1 MTSVGMS
8 GSSLFL
14 MTSTRSFIRVTLYL
28 TLDSTIFD
36 GRSFNVLLVRDVVA
50 IVVSRV
56 VVVLDPRVG
65 QFSTWKSD
73 GKSTWLFWC
82 RIERNISIL
91 VRISARWQ
99 HVNKNIQRLLLD
111 SFSDIYEWF
120 IFLKPSQRNLLYIK
134 LFLKVWATAHD
145 VLNIWKNKIIHRKY
159 YGKDYTSNENNFSI
173 RCDIKS
179 LIGNFYIRK
188 RQLMLSVKAVLCMI
202 LNARA
207 DFRAIVNTYDSLQ
220 LRYFNFYSK
229 VK

>member
-1 MTSVGMS
+1 MHILPYDVHADAKVMVVLSRKECRQFTLATAFTMTSVGMS

-82 RIERNISIL
+82 RIERNISVV

-99 HVNKNIQRLLLD
+99 HVIKNVQRFLFD
-111 SFSDIYEWF
+111 S
-120 IFLKPSQRNLLYIK
+120 
-134 LFLKVWATAHD
+134 
-145 VLNIWKNKIIHRKY
+145 
-159 YGKDYTSNENNFSI
+159 
-173 RCDIKS
+173 
-179 LIGNFYIRK
+179 
-188 RQLMLSVKAVLCMI
+188 
-202 LNARA
+202 
-207 DFRAIVNTYDSLQ
+207 
-220 LRYFNFYSK
+220 
-229 VK
+229 